1 MKYYQNICKL
11 KKSNFLWRKCHLLVA
26 LELSERGVFTVD
38 SRYAPREGIGTVLKV
53 GGGCICRWVSKKVS
67 ALERWKSV
75 HQVFTG
81 KGYSHDRGST
91 FSSTQCFLLL
101 FSEKKIEK
109 KSKRIYRTKC
119 KKQNANPQNK
129 TEKQKEVT
137 LFDSLGLQLVF
148 SHPKWT
154 QELTTNYLSSHCK
167 SARDSH
173 GNESEPLCSQQH
185 NSACPQFKFLA
196 FKKLCNTKWL
206 FLTIKYSMA
215 LFVYS
220 GVYNNRLH
228 SRAKQQ
234 IVWHVTKWNNKL
246 FFHLFTFIYTLS

>member
-1 MKYYQNICKL
+1 MADSQL
-11 KKSNFLWRKCHLLVA
+11 GVA
-26 LELSERGVFTVD
+26 VSVD
-38 SRYAPREGIGTVLKV
+38 GLKV
-53 GGGCICRWVSKKVS
+53 VSKVS

-81 KGYSHDRGST
+81 KGYSMIEEAHSPQH
-91 FSSTQCFLLL
+91 SAFLLL
-101 FSEKKIEK
+101 FSEKKVEN
-109 KSKRIYRTKC
+109 KRKQESEWIYRTKC
-119 KKQNANPQNK
+119 KKKKTQNK

-148 SHPKWT
+148 SHPKRT

-167 SARDSH
+167 NARDSH
-173 GNESEPLCSQQH
+173 GNESGLLCSQQH
-185 NSACPQFKFLA
+185 ISACPQFKFLA
-196 FKKLCNTKWL
+196 FKRLCNTKWL

-215 LFVYS
+215 FFVYS
-220 GVYNNRLH
+220 GVYNNRLY

-234 IVWHVTKWNNKL
+234 IVRHVTKWNNKL

>member
-1 MKYYQNICKL
+1 M
-11 KKSNFLWRKCHLLVA
+11 
-26 LELSERGVFTVD
+26 
-38 SRYAPREGIGTVLKV
+38 
-53 GGGCICRWVSKKVS
+53 GGGCICRWVSK
-67 ALERWKSV
+67 
-75 HQVFTG
+75 VFTG
-81 KGYSHDRGST
+81 KDRGST
-91 FSSTQCFLLL
+91 FNTVLFVTFLR
-101 FSEKKIEK
+101 KKGWKEK

-119 KKQNANPQNK
+119 IKKKKPQNK

-148 SHPKWT
+148 SHPKRT

-167 SARDSH
+167 NARDSH

-246 FFHLFTFIYTLS
+246 FFHLFTFIYTIS